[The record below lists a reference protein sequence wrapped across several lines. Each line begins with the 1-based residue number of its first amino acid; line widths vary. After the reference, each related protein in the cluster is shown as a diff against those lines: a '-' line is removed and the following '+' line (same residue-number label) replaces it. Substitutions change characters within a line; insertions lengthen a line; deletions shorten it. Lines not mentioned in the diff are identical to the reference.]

1 MNKSD
6 LVNVVANKSDL
17 TKKQAEVAVNATF
30 DAITENLQTGE
41 RVQLIGFG
49 QFETRRRE
57 ARKVRNPRTGEEIQ
71 VAASHAP
78 AFKPG
83 KRLKEA
89 VNV

>member
-1 MNKSD
+1 MNKSE
-6 LVNVVANKSDL
+6 LISVVADKSDL

-30 DAITENLQTGE
+30 EAITEHLQSGD

-49 QFETRRRE
+49 QFETRKRE
-57 ARKVRNPRTGEEIQ
+57 ARTVRNPRTGEEIQ
-71 VAASHAP
+71 VSASLSP

-83 KRLKEA
+83 KRLKQA